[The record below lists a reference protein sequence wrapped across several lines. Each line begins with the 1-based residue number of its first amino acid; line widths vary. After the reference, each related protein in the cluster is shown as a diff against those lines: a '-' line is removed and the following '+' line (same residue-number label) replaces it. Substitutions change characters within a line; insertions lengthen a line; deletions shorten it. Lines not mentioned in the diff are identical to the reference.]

1 MPDFD
6 SKYFRTVCGEF
17 ATGVTV
23 VTSGKAPAFHGM
35 TANAF
40 SSLSLDPPLI
50 LVCVD
55 KGTHMLQVLQE
66 TPTFTVNILAASQ
79 QDLSNYFAKSDRNYG
94 EAEFSD
100 MNVQYDLG
108 ATGAP
113 RIQGAIGYMDCAV
126 HDIAPGGDHDIYIG
140 RVEACWCEPDAD
152 PLLFFGGGYR
162 SMSPKTD

>member
-6 SKYFRTVCGEF
+6 AKYFRTVCGEF

-23 VTSGKAPAFHGM
+23 ITSGAAPAFHGM

-66 TPTFTVNILAASQ
+66 TPTFTVNFLAADQ
-79 QDLSNYFAKSDRNYG
+79 QPLSNYFAKSDRNYG
-94 EAEFSD
+94 PQEFAD
-100 MNVQYDLG
+100 MDIQYELG
-108 ATGAP
+108 ETGAP
-113 RIQGAIGYMDCAV
+113 RIAGAIGYMDCTV
-126 HDIAPGGDHDIYIG
+126 QSIAPGGDHDIYIG
-140 RVEACWCEPDAD
+140 QVNACWCESGAT
-152 PLLFFGGGYR
+152 PLLFFEGAYR
-162 SMSPKTD
+162 DIAPNAD

>member
-1 MPDFD
+1 
-6 SKYFRTVCGEF
+6 
-17 ATGVTV
+17 
-23 VTSGKAPAFHGM
+23 
-35 TANAF
+35 
-40 SSLSLDPPLI
+40 
-50 LVCVD
+50 
-55 KGTHMLQVLQE
+55 MLQVLQE

-126 HDIAPGGDHDIYIG
+126 DDIAPGGDHDIYIG
-140 RVEACWCEPDAD
+140 RVEACWGEPDAD
-152 PLLFFGGGYR
+152 PLLYFGGGYR